1 MKLGLEKMYF
11 TTVKLI
17 LRLAQNTGKK
27 KSLVEKKL
35 VVHWSQIK

>member
-27 KSLVEKKL
+27 SLVGKKL
-35 VVHWSQIK
+35 VVH